1 MALLQEKNEQSSIL
15 EEITEENYRF
25 FSLETKIFQT
35 LY

>member
-25 FSLETKIFQT
+25 FSLETKIF
-35 LY
+35 